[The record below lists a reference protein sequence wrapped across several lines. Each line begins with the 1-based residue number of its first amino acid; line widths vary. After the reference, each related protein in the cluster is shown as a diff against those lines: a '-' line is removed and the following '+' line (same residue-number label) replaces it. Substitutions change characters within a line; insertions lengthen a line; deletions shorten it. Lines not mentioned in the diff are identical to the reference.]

1 MRQYDRPIGGELPG
15 GIDPNRGK
23 LETNRGE
30 LTGDR
35 GESDAIPTELLELI
49 QALGR
54 KPPQARLRHVLLR
67 LAEFRLETISPNGSV
82 SIAEHLAPTG

>member
-1 MRQYDRPIGGELPG
+1 MLPLSTCWDTQPDPMRQYDRPIGGELPG

-54 KPPQARLRHVLLR
+54 KPPQARLRHVLIR
-67 LAEFRLETISPNGSV
+67 LAEPRH
-82 SIAEHLAPTG
+82 ARA